1 MDIKNMLDDFF
12 KSISGHPFYGISGV
26 HKSLGELHKAFLETT
41 EAMNQMTLEQK
52 VNYVFYEENKE
63 NGCVLEWP
71 KLELFLFLVESGKKD
86 EMETVFPELFHYFA
100 RK

>member
-52 VNYVFYEENKE
+52 VNYVFYAENKE
-63 NGCVLEWP
+63 NVCVLEWP
-71 KLELFLFLVESGKKD
+71 KLELFLFLVESGKK
-86 EMETVFPELFHYFA
+86 
-100 RK
+100 R